1 MGELIYPVN
10 AIAFHPGYRTFAT
23 GGSDAIV
30 NMWDPF
36 NRKRLCQFRKSVLS
50 ITINIILNC
59 LLRFPTSIVSLSF
72 SPDGAML
79 AIASTYMFEEE
90 NDPTPIPESS
100 LALRKM
106 TDIEVRPK

>member
-36 NRKRLCQFRKSVLS
+36 NRKRLCQFRK
-50 ITINIILNC
+50 
-59 LLRFPTSIVSLSF
+59 FPTSIVSLSF